1 MPDLLDLIT
10 MYRWPRR
17 LSFAGAAVAALLL
30 GGPADHRVLFAVG
43 VIAFVAVACE
53 LLDRVFRQ

>member
-17 LSFAGAAVAALLL
+17 LFFTGAAVAALLL

-43 VIAFVAVACE
+43 VITFVAIGCE
-53 LLDRVFRQ
+53 LLDRLFQQ